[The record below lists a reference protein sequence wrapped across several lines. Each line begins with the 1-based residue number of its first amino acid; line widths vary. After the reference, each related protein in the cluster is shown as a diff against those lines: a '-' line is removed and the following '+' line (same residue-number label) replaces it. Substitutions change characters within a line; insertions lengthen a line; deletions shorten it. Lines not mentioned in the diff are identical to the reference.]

1 MSDEPVGQVPASASK
16 EPRDGLE
23 ALTEEVL
30 PALITRLRASHL
42 GELEVR
48 TDGWRVRLRRDGGA
62 TLPRAASASPTAEAS
77 PTADSAVD
85 SVGVVASVARSPAV
99 GYFMPAPDLA
109 MGHSVQVG
117 DLLGSIDVL
126 GIVQDVTALSGGII
140 SRVLAEDGQAVE
152 YGQPLADI
160 DPLEVELEAAAADAG
175 SGAEVGD
182 R

>member
-1 MSDEPVGQVPASASK
+1 MSDEPVGQVPDSASE
-16 EPRDGLE
+16 EPRDGLD

-30 PALITRLRASHL
+30 PALIARLRAGRL

-48 TDGWRVRLRRDGGA
+48 TDDWRVRLRRDGTA
-62 TLPRAASASPTAEAS
+62 THPRPASAGPAT
-77 PTADSAVD
+77 DSTDD
-85 SVGVVASVARSPAV
+85 SVDIGGSVARSPAV
-99 GYFMPAPDLA
+99 GYFMPVRDLA
-109 MGHSVQVG
+109 VGHSVQVG

-126 GIVQDVTALSGGII
+126 GIDQDVTAPSDGII

-160 DPLEVELEAAAADAG
+160 DPLEAELEVDDDARG
-175 SGAEVGD
+175 SEAEVAG